1 MQGYQGPREFVQV
14 IDTFND
20 MEEKLKESEQQQLH
34 LQEQKQKMLADIS
47 HDLKTPITVIQGY
60 VDAMKDGLISKDEQ
74 KKYLDIIS
82 HKTQM
87 LSELINTFS
96 DYSRLEHPDYQPEMT
111 QGDLVEYFREYVAQK
126 YEELTI
132 AGDFVEVDIQ
142 SSPVVMP
149 FDHMQLKRVF
159 ENIVAN
165 TLKYTEKG
173 TTLSFGDDGPGIP
186 ERLRE
191 HVFDPFVTGDE
202 ARTSGK
208 GTGLGMAIAK
218 EIVSMHG
225 GTICLS
231 DSKESPAGTCYRIV
245 LPVPSTR
252 TYHTCDK
259 IQTESSAGD
268 CTKG

>member
-1 MQGYQGPREFVQV
+1 
-14 IDTFND
+14 
-20 MEEKLKESEQQQLH
+20 
-34 LQEQKQKMLADIS
+34 
-47 HDLKTPITVIQGY
+47 
-60 VDAMKDGLISKDEQ
+60 
-74 KKYLDIIS
+74 
-82 HKTQM
+82 
-87 LSELINTFS
+87 
-96 DYSRLEHPDYQPEMT
+96 
-111 QGDLVEYFREYVAQK
+111 
-126 YEELTI
+126 
-132 AGDFVEVDIQ
+132 
-142 SSPVVMP
+142 MP

-173 TTLSFGDDGPGIP
+173 TTLSFSIHEKQENQGRSVVMEIGDDGPGIP
-186 ERLRE
+186 DGLRE

-231 DSKESPAGTCYRIV
+231 DSKESPAGTRYRIV

-259 IQTESSAGD
+259 I
-268 CTKG
+268 